1 MRDPLFT
8 VGHLFD
14 VDHIKKLNEAISK
27 NIVKAEDKP
36 NENAIKSSQVK
47 FVYLRSIQ
55 NLILPFLDFIFTAN
69 INHFGFDLF
78 QLTGSKILNYNTYNI
93 DEEYT
98 WHIDATAESPIKDIK
113 LTCLLNCSETNYEGG
128 DFCLFKDKVIEE
140 VNELIESVENNSNK
154 IHEAADVFYH
164 LLMYLEAND
173 IKIEDV
179 MSELEKRKK

>member
-1 MRDPLFT
+1 MRDPLFS

-98 WHIDATAESPIKDIK
+98 WHIDATAESPVKDIK

-128 DFCLFKDKVIEE
+128 DFCLFKDK
-140 VNELIESVENNSNK
+140 ELVVKDFKPGSAI
-154 IHEAADVFYH
+154 VFPSFINH
-164 LLMYLEAND
+164 KVQKVVSGSRATLAIWMNGP
-173 IKIEDV
+173 KF
-179 MSELEKRKK
+179 R

>member
-14 VDHIKKLNEAISK
+14 VDHIKKLNEVISE

-128 DFCLFKDKVIEE
+128 DFCLFKDK
-140 VNELIESVENNSNK
+140 ELVVKDFKPGSAI
-154 IHEAADVFYH
+154 VFPSFINH
-164 LLMYLEAND
+164 KVQKVVSGSRATLAIWMNGP
-173 IKIEDV
+173 KF
-179 MSELEKRKK
+179 R